1 MAMNYEARFY
11 CKTSAFRVLSA
22 MTSESSVPC
31 EDPFAEILAG
41 PKGQTL
47 SDSFGAGSAHFGLPD
62 WPEFHK
68 TWTAVRTRFID
79 DQIVR
84 VAENR
89 ECKIEQLVNLGAGSL
104 RLSFRFL
111 SCMLVVS

>member
-1 MAMNYEARFY
+1 MIMGHVFIAKLLYFRFFQGT
-11 CKTSAFRVLSA
+11 CTVLYDFKSW
-22 MTSESSVPC
+22 VPC

-41 PKGQTL
+41 PKGQVL

-79 DQIVR
+79 DQIVK
-84 VAENR
+84 VAENK
-89 ECKIEQLVNLGAGSL
+89 EFKIEQLVNLGAGSL

-111 SCMLVVS
+111 

>member
-1 MAMNYEARFY
+1 MHVFIAKRLYFRFSQGTCTVLY
-11 CKTSAFRVLSA
+11 DFFLVGPRV
-22 MTSESSVPC
+22 

-41 PKGQTL
+41 PKGQVL

-79 DQIVR
+79 DQIVK
-84 VAENR
+84 VAENK

-111 SCMLVVS
+111 